1 MADEVITVNLD
12 GRVFKD
18 AADALSQI
26 EKGLTQG
33 LKNSVQPVKKELL
46 RALDKVADEMK
57 DRHSTPWRPERS
69 RSGRLFK
76 RSGKGIRGIIRSVK
90 VSGATL
96 GAIKGRIGAK
106 FPMSVHEK
114 GAVVRAK
121 NAQFLTIPLPAAL
134 NSKGIALR
142 KKARDWPNTFV
153 ALSRNRNLIIF
164 QKRAGGIV
172 PLYLLKKSVKIPPRL
187 GMEDVLKKEGL
198 PFFQRRALD
207 AIEREL
213 LAAT

>member
-1 MADEVITVNLD
+1 MADETITVNLD

-18 AADALSQI
+18 AADALAQI
-26 EKGLTQG
+26 ERGLTQG
-33 LKNSVQPVKKELL
+33 LKNSVKPVKRELM
-46 RALDKVADEMK
+46 RALDKVADTLK
-57 DRHSTPWRPERS
+57 DRHSTPWRPGRS
-69 RSGRLFK
+69 PPGRLYK
-76 RSGKGIRGIIRSVK
+76 RSGKGIKGIVRSVK
-90 VSGATL
+90 VSGSTL

-114 GAVVRAK
+114 GATVRAK
-121 NAQFLTIPLPAAL
+121 NAKFLTIPLPAAL
-134 NSKGIALR
+134 NSSGIALR

-153 ALSRNRNLIIF
+153 AMSRNRNLIIF
-164 QKRAGGIV
+164 QKTAGGIV
-172 PLYLLKKSVKIPPRL
+172 PLYLLKKQIKIPPRL